1 MLFRSALLSHTSSKT
16 RAFFKIQDG
25 CDACCTYCIIP
36 ELRGSP
42 KSMPKDEVISGFK
55 KLLSLG
61 YKEIVLVGIHIGL
74 YGKDLGLNIT
84 DILEELVKIEGD
96 FRIRLTS
103 IEINEI
109 DDKLLYLIKDN
120 RKICPHL
127 HIPLQSGCD
136 KILSLMGRK
145 YKKDDYI
152 KIIKKSKDIIPNVTI
167 GSDIIAGFPEELD
180 DDFND
185 TLITLKTTGTEFYHA
200 FPYSE
205 RKGTVAES
213 MQNKVDVKTR
223 EERAAVL
230 RKHGQISLMNLYN
243 KSIGKIYRVLSEKG
257 NKGHTENYM
266 LIHYDKNI
274 GPNQFINVLVKKVEN
289 GKHYGEVVENS
300 II

>member
-1 MLFRSALLSHTSSKT
+1 MK
-16 RAFFKIQDG
+16 
-25 CDACCTYCIIP
+25 
-36 ELRGSP
+36 
-42 KSMPKDEVISGFK
+42 
-55 KLLSLG
+55 
-61 YKEIVLVGIHIGL
+61 
-74 YGKDLGLNIT
+74 
-84 DILEELVKIEGD
+84 
-96 FRIRLTS
+96 
-103 IEINEI
+103 
-109 DDKLLYLIKDN
+109 
-120 RKICPHL
+120 
-127 HIPLQSGCD
+127 
-136 KILSLMGRK
+136 
-145 YKKDDYI
+145 

-289 GKHYGEVVENS
+289 GKLYGEVVENS

>member
-1 MLFRSALLSHTSSKT
+1 
-16 RAFFKIQDG
+16 
-25 CDACCTYCIIP
+25 
-36 ELRGSP
+36 
-42 KSMPKDEVISGFK
+42 MPKDEVISGFK

-213 MQNKVDVKTR
+213 IQNKVDVKTR

-289 GKHYGEVVENS
+289 GKLYGEVVENS